1 MSNINNRTI
10 YCKDNLDILRNIDD
24 ESVDMIYLDPPF
36 NKNKSFHAPVGTT
49 ASGASFKDIFGSDDI
64 DPQWMEIWRAERPEL
79 YNFIKSLYFFADLSD
94 ASYIQYMA
102 VRIIECHRVLKDTGS
117 IFYHCD
123 DTMQHYIKLM
133 MDIIFGRRL
142 FRNEINWKRHMSHNG
157 AGRFGRITDAI
168 LYYAKSD
175 NHSWKKVFMPRENVE
190 EYYSNI
196 EEKTN
201 RRFTSMNL
209 DRTGNTPR
217 SLIYKGI
224 TYTLPE
230 GRRFRWTQSKLDE
243 EVIKNPECLYVT
255 SGNKLRTKYY
265 MDEDQGLQIQ
275 DAWNDIP
282 QHVMTREEK
291 QGYPTQ
297 KPLAL
302 LDRIIE
308 CSTNEGDMVLDPFC
322 GCATACVSAEN
333 LNRQWIGID
342 ISIKAYELVKQRLGA
357 TTGNLFANEVQ
368 MALET
373 EAPIRSEYRTEEKK
387 WVYIISNQAYP
398 GEYKVGI
405 ATNPKARLSSYQTS
419 DPNMGYKMEFKVEVP
434 NWLEIEKAVHNH
446 FPNKREWVQAEL
458 KEIKEYIN
466 TLQNK

>member
-1 MSNINNRTI
+1 MSNIKNRTV
-10 YCKDNLDILRNIDD
+10 YCKDNLDVLREIDD
-24 ESVDMIYLDPPF
+24 ECVDMIYLDPPF

-64 DPQWMEIWRAERPEL
+64 DPSWMLRWGVERPEL
-79 YNFIKSLYFFADLSD
+79 YHFIKNLYFFADKSD

-123 DTMQHYIKLM
+123 DTMQHYIKIM
-133 MDIIFGRRL
+133 MDIVFGRNQ
-142 FRNEINWKRHMSHNG
+142 FKNEINWKRTTQHANG
-157 AGRFGRITDAI
+157 NKLGRITDAI
-168 LYYAKSD
+168 LFYTKS
-175 NHSWKKVFMPRENVE
+175 NNYIWNNV
-190 EYYSNI
+190 YI
-196 EEKTN
+196 PKTN
-201 RRFTSMNL
+201 PETYYNRIETETGRRFTVNGLSKPSW
-209 DRTGNTPR
+209 GNETTVVFNGKEF
-217 SLIYKGI
+217 KGCFQWRQAKI
-224 TYTLPE
+224 
-230 GRRFRWTQSKLDE
+230 DE
-243 EVIKNPECLYVT
+243 ELSKNPYVIFET
-255 SGNKLRTKYY
+255 SGGKLNHKIY
-265 MDEDQGLQIQ
+265 MDEDKGNLIQ
-275 DAWNDIP
+275 DFWGDITHKDMSRP
-282 QHVMTREEK
+282 EK
-291 QGYPTQ
+291 LGYPTQ

-357 TTGNLFANEVQ
+357 TTGNIFSNEVQ
-368 MALET
+368 MTLET
-373 EAPIRSEYRTEEKK
+373 ETPIRSEYRTEEKK
-387 WVYIISNQAYP
+387 WVYIVSNQAYP

-405 ATNPKARLSSYQTS
+405 ATNPKSRLSSYQTS
-419 DPNMGYKMEFKVEVP
+419 DPNMGYKMEFKVQVP